1 MCEGTSAVM
10 ALWRQGGVSCH
21 CGVSCQG
28 APTQLNISLKSS
40 KNVTTV
46 ISWTHVELEVS
57 VYYLHVFFIRC
68 PSVPMEVGGG
78 RGGRLDWLC
87 LCDGCR
93 CSKSIWSG
101 SRQAQLL
108 GPAGTAPSA
117 TCAAA
122 VVVVRAD
129 LTLHIRGHMRP
140 PSNEQ

>member
-1 MCEGTSAVM
+1 MCEGTSAVI

-68 PSVPMEVGGG
+68 PAVPMEVGGG
-78 RGGRLDWLC
+78 RGGDLIGYVCVMAAGALSLFGVALVRHNCW
-87 LCDGCR
+87 
-93 CSKSIWSG
+93 
-101 SRQAQLL
+101 AQPAPLPLPLVLL
-108 GPAGTAPSA
+108 
-117 TCAAA
+117 
-122 VVVVRAD
+122 RW
-129 LTLHIRGHMRP
+129 
-140 PSNEQ
+140 